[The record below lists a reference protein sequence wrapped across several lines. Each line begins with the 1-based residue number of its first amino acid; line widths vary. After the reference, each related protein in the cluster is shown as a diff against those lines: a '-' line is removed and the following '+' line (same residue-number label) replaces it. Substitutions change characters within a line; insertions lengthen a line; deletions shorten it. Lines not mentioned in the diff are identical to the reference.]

1 MFDAQGT
8 RSILVAG
15 LMVVGL
21 TACAHRQAA
30 SPPAVPATSG
40 SIYHADILKAA
51 RSNTA
56 YRRVVFTGAT
66 MQIVLMSIPPGGDIG
81 EEEHRRVE
89 QILFCAE
96 GTGRAVIRGVD
107 TPFRQGDVVFV
118 ASGVR
123 HNFVNDGSTPLK
135 IYTIYSPPNHL
146 HGRVQQTKA
155 DAEADI
161 ENQEFNRRVDEPGR
175 SQAR

>member
-1 MFDAQGT
+1 
-8 RSILVAG
+8 
-15 LMVVGL
+15 MVVGL
-21 TACAHRQAA
+21 AACAHRQAA
-30 SPPAVPATSG
+30 SPPSMPATSG
-40 SIYHADILKAA
+40 SSYHAEILKAA
-51 RSNTA
+51 RRNTA

-96 GTGRAVIRGVD
+96 GSGRAVLHGVG

-118 ASGVR
+118 TAGVR
-123 HNFVNDGSTPLK
+123 HNFFNDGSTPLK
-135 IYTIYSPPNHL
+135 IYTIYSPPNHI